1 MSKKKTSIKLT
12 KTSKLDGVKSFS
24 FLAGKSC
31 PGMHNSEICK
41 NSPYCM
47 TNFYK
52 FPVVKNARLHN
63 MEDIKR
69 DDWEDDMVDLIKNEN
84 YFRWFDTGDIYN
96 VSVAEKI
103 YNVIKRTPNV
113 KHWLP
118 TNSYDVDGLKEWID
132 KIDELDNVK
141 VRRSS
146 KLFGKY
152 EKGVHGSCVIV
163 EEDIPD
169 GVHVC
174 PATLNHTKCGSCTA
188 CYDKNVDVIGYIA
201 HGVLASKI
209 KNGTFAK
216 IK

>member
-1 MSKKKTSIKLT
+1 MSKNNTTIKLT
-12 KTSKLDGVKSFS
+12 KTSKLDGVMSFS
-24 FLAGKSC
+24 FLAGKAC
-31 PGMHNSEICK
+31 PGMKNSEICK

-69 DDWEDDMVDLIKNEN
+69 DDWENDMFGLLEKES

-96 VSVAEKI
+96 EEVAEKI
-103 YNVIKRTPNV
+103 YNVIKRTKHI

-118 TNSYDVDGLKEWID
+118 TNSYDVPKLKEWID
-132 KIDELDNVK
+132 KIDGLDNVK

-152 EKGVHGSCVIV
+152 TKGVHGSCVIV
-163 EEDIPD
+163 EDDIPE
-169 GVHVC
+169 GVLVC

-188 CYDKNVDVIGYIA
+188 CYDKDVDVIAYIA
-201 HGVLASKI
+201 HGTLASKI
-209 KNGTFAK
+209 KKGTF
-216 IK
+216 IKN